1 MNRIILAIACVIAL
15 SSSLHASIKVAP
27 IFGDHMVLQRDM
39 EVPIWGTADKGEMV
53 VVEYAGQKKETKAG
67 DDGKWMIKLDKMKA
81 SAEGKVLKASSSKN
95 PDSSIQFSNVVVGEV
110 WIGSGQSNMDWHF
123 ILCLRGNRDPVLKKW
138 SEESVP
144 GLRMFDRGGWMAADP
159 KIARNYSALG
169 FAFAY
174 SLHKELKVPVG
185 IMIGAVGG
193 QPSGRFLTLEM
204 GMASSNE
211 LLKSLAEE
219 NAELDRA
226 KVKKD
231 REELPAKLAE
241 WDKRK
246 KEAKEAG
253 TEFNEPRPQNP
264 PMLMG
269 DLYEERVER
278 FVPYAIRGVLW
289 DQGESGTGLRLG
301 RDKVRQDWLMQ
312 ALITGWRKEWGQ
324 AFPFLHIQKRSG
336 GGCAYDPENP
346 INKGAYPW
354 KEAPKGRRGGKQ
366 SIREAAHHI
375 MISQR
380 VKNTYMVQSS
390 DLAYGQHPPCK
401 SGYGARAARVALGEV
416 YGKDVESSGPVY
428 KSHTVEGNEIHVT
441 FDHVGK
447 GLTFVH
453 SNKIQGFEVQKDHHW
468 YWTTDARIEGDKVI
482 VSSPEVEKPIGV
494 RYGWTIHRFEYA
506 NLFNKDGLPTVRFTT
521 EKE

>member
-1 MNRIILAIACVIAL
+1 MKRIAIIAFIC
-15 SSSLHASIKVAP
+15 SAITAHASIKVAP
-27 IFGDHMVLQRDM
+27 VFGDHMVLQRDM
-39 EVPIWGTADKGEMV
+39 DVPIWGTADKGEKV
-53 VVEYAGQKKETKAG
+53 VVEFAGQRKEAKA
-67 DDGKWMIKLDKMKA
+67 DNDGKWMIKLDKMKV
-81 SAEGKVLKASSSKN
+81 SAEGRELVISSSTIN
-95 PDSSIQFSNVVVGEV
+95 HQPLTISNVVVGEV
-110 WIGSGQSNMDWHF
+110 WVGSGQSNMDWHF

-193 QPSGRFLTLEM
+193 QPSGRFLTPEM
-204 GMASSNE
+204 GMASSDE
-211 LLKSLAEE
+211 VLKSISEE
-219 NAELDRA
+219 NAKLDRA

-231 REELPAKLAE
+231 REELPAKLQA

-246 KEAKEAG
+246 KEAEEAG
-253 TEFNEPRPQNP
+253 TEFNEPRPKNP

-289 DQGESGTGLRLG
+289 DQGESRTGLRNIP
-301 RDKVRQDWLMQ
+301 QDVTME
-312 ALITGWRKEWGQ
+312 ALITGWRKAWGIGD
-324 AFPFLHIQKRSG
+324 FYFLHVQKPSG

-346 INKGAYPW
+346 VNKGAYPW
-354 KEAPKGRRGGKQ
+354 KEAPKGRRGGKA
-366 SIREAAHHI
+366 SIRMAAEHI
-375 MISQR
+375 AIAK
-380 VKNTYMVQSS
+380 VKNAPLVQCT

-401 SGYGARAARVALGEV
+401 SGYGTRAARVALGTV
-416 YGKDVESSGPVY
+416 YGKDVEPSGPVY
-428 KSHTVEGNEIHVT
+428 KSHTVEGNEVHIT

-447 GLTFVH
+447 GLTFRH
-453 SNKIQGFEVQKDHHW
+453 SDKIQGFEVQKGHHW

-494 RYGWTIHRFEYA
+494 RYAFTIHRFEYA
-506 NLFNKDGLPTVRFTT
+506 NLFNKDGLPTVTFTT